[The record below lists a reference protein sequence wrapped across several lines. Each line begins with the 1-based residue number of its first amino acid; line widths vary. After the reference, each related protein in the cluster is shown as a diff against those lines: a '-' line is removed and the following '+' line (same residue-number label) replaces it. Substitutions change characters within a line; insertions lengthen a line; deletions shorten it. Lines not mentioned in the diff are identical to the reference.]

1 MNDAFD
7 GAASAPEF
15 AVADGSLDLAPV
27 APLRMV
33 APITIADSPSLE
45 SVCAAILF
53 AVDRPVTIEQIQLAA
68 PGRSAQ
74 EVRDAL
80 EQVATS
86 LRDLGLELR
95 DIGGGRQIQTDP
107 AFHVYV
113 ERFLVGKRRARL
125 SRAALESLSAITY
138 RQPITRGELE
148 ELRGVDC
155 GQVLHTLLE
164 RNLITVV
171 GRSAQLGKPLLY
183 GTTEEF
189 LAYFGLASLADLPS
203 LEEFRSLQGDDVW
216 EDPEVR
222 EALAEH
228 GFLEEEAAEPVE
240 APASNQPIS
249 NQTESERT
257 AGEDRW
263 LLGNEENGSATPPV

>member
-1 MNDAFD
+1 MNDALD
-7 GAASAPEF
+7 GAAAEF
-15 AVADGSLDLAPV
+15 AVADGSPDLGPV

-33 APITIADSPSLE
+33 APIALSDSPSLE

-53 AVDRPVTIEQIQLAA
+53 AVDRPVTIEQLRLAA
-68 PGRSAQ
+68 PGRSTQ
-74 EVRDAL
+74 EIRDAL
-80 EQVATS
+80 EGVASS
-86 LRDLGLELR
+86 LRGLGLEVR
-95 DIGGGRQIQTDP
+95 EIGGGCQIQTDP
-107 AFHVYV
+107 ALHVYV

-125 SRAALESLSAITY
+125 SRAGLESLSAITY

-228 GFLEEEAAEPVE
+228 GFLGQEAAEPIDTPE
-240 APASNQPIS
+240 SADLSDE
-249 NQTESERT
+249 TESERT

-263 LLGNEENGSATPPV
+263 LLGNEENESATPPA